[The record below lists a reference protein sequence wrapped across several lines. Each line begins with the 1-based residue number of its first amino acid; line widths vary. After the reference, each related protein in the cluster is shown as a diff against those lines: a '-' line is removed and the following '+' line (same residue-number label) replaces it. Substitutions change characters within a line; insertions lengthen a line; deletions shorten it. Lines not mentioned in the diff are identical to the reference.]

1 MKDGERHIQN
11 ADGTTGPRKKSAEM
25 QQKEDEDRRKAIH
38 QRMEKDVRN
47 STDHFM
53 LHKLKQMLETNQQDL
68 MQAKDPDKQRSL
80 LELHMAL
87 KKYETDITRELGTVI
102 LR

>member
-1 MKDGERHIQN
+1 
-11 ADGTTGPRKKSAEM
+11 
-25 QQKEDEDRRKAIH
+25 
-38 QRMEKDVRN
+38 MEKDVRN

-53 LHKLKQMLETNQQDL
+53 LHKLRQMLETNQQDL